1 MSGEL
6 NKKGNALVSGIK
18 VHKRHLEIKNETPQ
32 DIPAVRR
39 VNQAAFDTGAEA
51 DPADRPGDKKAEW
64 KKLR

>member
-1 MSGEL
+1 MSDEL

-18 VHKRHLEIKNETPQ
+18 VHNRRLEIKKETPQ

-39 VNQAAFDTGAEA
+39 VNEAAFDTGAEA
-51 DPADRPGDKKAEW
+51 DPADRLRDKKAEW